1 MRASA
6 AQQAVLVSGVSLER
20 TRTSS
25 GRGRAP
31 RAKQTRCRSMEAP
44 RGCSASVTPGSRGQ
58 PSACARRVKKH
69 LTATQ
74 RRTGFALQA

>member
-6 AQQAVLVSGVSLER
+6 AQQAALVSAVSRER

-25 GRGRAP
+25 GRGRAT
-31 RAKQTRCRSMEAP
+31 RAKQTRGRSMEAP
-44 RGCSASVTPGSRGQ
+44 RGCSASVTPASRGQ
-58 PSACARRVKKH
+58 PAACARLVKKH

-74 RRTGFALQA
+74 RRT